1 MRTGNVHSQPTKV
14 APIAHLQLTLL
25 GGFHVR
31 AAGGLVIDVATRKTR
46 ALLAYLALPPGRQH
60 TREALVSLLWSDR
73 GEKQAHASLRQA
85 LVELGRALECAEG
98 TSLTKHR
105 DTLALDPKSVQVDA
119 VAFEQLAAKTSISEL
134 ERAATL
140 YSGDLLAGVDV
151 RDSAFEEWL
160 LIERQRFRNMATTVL
175 KQLSELQTG
184 RKGIATAERLIA
196 LDPLQEEGYRMLM
209 RLPAEAGEIGL
220 ALKFYENCRQ
230 VLKRELSVTP
240 SAETEALHQEIREGR
255 HRKLTREREVF
266 SAPTAGAQARSPEK
280 GAAARPTLAVLPF
293 ANLSGD
299 PEQRYFSDGITDD
312 LIIEL
317 SRFRSFTVIARN
329 SSFLYRDKP
338 TDVRQIGRELGAEY
352 ILEGSVRRASDR
364 IRIAVELVEAAT
376 GRQVWAERYD
386 RAVGDLFTVQD
397 ELIQAI
403 VATLP
408 GRMDEA
414 GARAAQRKQ
423 PENLNAYEC
432 YLRGLAHIYEFDVT
446 ESPPAREM
454 LERAVSL
461 DPHFARPYTLLAVL
475 ELRHWWGSRSSRA
488 LAQAFNL
495 AQKSVQL
502 DQNDSLCQCSLGMV
516 CLQQHQFADAD
527 FHFRR
532 ALALNPND
540 SRAIICWAEL
550 LAYSGE
556 PVEAMTSL
564 DRAFR
569 LDPFAPQWY
578 HSVAGMVLFCARE
591 YEKAISSFG
600 RGTRGLAPWDCLYV
614 VASDGYLDE
623 FEKAQSI
630 LAHYDSFGPT
640 LPLWEH
646 ASQEPF
652 KNEADLRHLLD
663 GIRKVDIPD

>member
-1 MRTGNVHSQPTKV
+1 M
-14 APIAHLQLTLL
+14 AHLQLTLL
-25 GGFHVR
+25 GGFD
-31 AAGGLVIDVATRKTR
+31 AQIAGGPVIDIATRKTR

-85 LVELGRALECAEG
+85 LVELGRAFECAEG
-98 TSLTKHR
+98 TPLIKHR

-119 VAFEQLAAKTSISEL
+119 TVFEQLAAKTSISDL

-140 YSGDLLAGVDV
+140 YSGDLLAGLDV

-160 LIERQRFRNMATTVL
+160 LIERQRFRNLATTVL

-184 RKGIATAERLIA
+184 RKAIATVERLIA
-196 LDPLQEEGYRMLM
+196 LDPLQEEGYRRLM
-209 RLPAEAGEIGL
+209 RLHAEAGELGL
-220 ALKFYENCRQ
+220 ALKAYENCRQ
-230 VLKRELSVTP
+230 VLKQELSASP
-240 SAETEALHQEIREGR
+240 SADTEALHQEIREGR
-255 HRKLTREREVF
+255 YRKLTREREAF
-266 SAPTAGAQARSPEK
+266 SAPTAGGQARSPDE
-280 GAAARPTLAVLPF
+280 GAARPTIAVLPF
-293 ANLSGD
+293 VNLSGD

-397 ELIQAI
+397 EVIQAI

-432 YLRGLAHIYEFDVT
+432 YLRGLAHIYAFDFM

-454 LERAVSL
+454 LERAISL
-461 DPHFARPYTLLAVL
+461 DSHFARPYTLLAVL
-475 ELRHWWGSRSSRA
+475 ELRHWWTSRSSRA
-488 LAQAFNL
+488 LAQAFDL

-516 CLQQHQFADAD
+516 CLQQRQFADAD

-540 SRAIICWAEL
+540 SRATICWAEL

-556 PVEAMTSL
+556 PVEAMTFL

-591 YEKAISSFG
+591 YEKAVSSFG
-600 RGTRGLAPWDCLYV
+600 RITRGLSPWECFYV
-614 VASDGYLDE
+614 VASHGYLDE
-623 FEKAQSI
+623 LGKARAV
-630 LAHYDSFGPT
+630 LARYDSFQPT

-652 KNEADLRHLLD
+652 KNEADLRHLMD
-663 GIRKVDIPD
+663 GIHKVDIPD